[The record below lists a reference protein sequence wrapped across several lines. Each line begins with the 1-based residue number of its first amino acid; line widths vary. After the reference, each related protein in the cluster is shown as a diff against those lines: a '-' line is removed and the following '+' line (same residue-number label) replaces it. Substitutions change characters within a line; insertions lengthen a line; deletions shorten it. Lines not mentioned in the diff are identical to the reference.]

1 MPLVIAAADIGS
13 NTAHLLVAEPQGD
26 RLKRLA
32 NESEWLSLGEVVSRE
47 SMISSRLVEQLSLTL
62 MNFRRIAEDKK
73 ADHFY
78 CFATEAMRRAEN
90 HESVLKELKKRT
102 GVAVELIT
110 PAKETELSLK
120 GTSLDAAGESPFLLT
135 ELGGGSM
142 QVALCADGR
151 VMRSESLP
159 IGTGALI
166 ARASVEQPPSP
177 QSLAT
182 LESILGDAVKQLGA
196 AWSTRRVVSAGGV
209 ARGIW
214 RALHP
219 DGARQIHVRE
229 LEHLAWDTQRLDVHQ
244 IIGRYGVKQK
254 RAQTLLPGSTAY
266 AHVLRWAGH
275 SELTVSEFGVREGA
289 VLEIAQR
296 RG

>member
-1 MPLVIAAADIGS
+1 MALVIAAADIGS

-32 NESEWLSLGEVVSRE
+32 NDSEWLSLGEVVSRE
-47 SMISSRLVEQLSLTL
+47 KSIPSRLVDQLSTTL
-62 MNFRRIAEDKK
+62 AGFRKTAVDKK

-78 CFATEAMRRAEN
+78 CFATEAMRRADN
-90 HESVLKELKKRT
+90 HDAVLREIKKRT
-102 GVAVELIT
+102 GVVVDIIT
-110 PAKETELSLK
+110 PARESELSLM
-120 GTSLDAAGESPFLLT
+120 GTSLDAPGASPYLLT

-142 QVALCADGR
+142 QVALCSEGR
-151 VMRSESLP
+151 ILRSESLP

-166 ARASVEQPPSP
+166 AQAGVDQPPTMP
-177 QSLAT
+177 SLHSLDDILKHAVH
-182 LESILGDAVKQLGA
+182 ILGP
-196 AWSTRRVVSAGGV
+196 AWSTKRVVSAGGV

-219 DGARQIHVRE
+219 DGARQIHLRE
-229 LEHLAWDTQRLDVHQ
+229 LEHLAWDTQRLDVNQ

-254 RAQTLLPGSTAY
+254 RAQTLLPGSLAY
-266 AHVLRWAGH
+266 AHVLRWIGH
-275 SELTVSEFGVREGA
+275 QELTVSEFGVREGA

-296 RG
+296 RA